1 MILSSYVFIPYTRR
15 LLSTSLVY
23 LHISAFPMYR
33 IHHIHLIRTLH
44 TLHAPKRSP
53 AEPYALPEVLRVP
66 GLPQHA

>member
-1 MILSSYVFIPYTRR
+1 
-15 LLSTSLVY
+15 
-23 LHISAFPMYR
+23 MYR